1 LPHAEGEVSRVSIPT
16 GLLLNGFD
24 VFLLVFV
31 RMTGLFVVAPVFGR
45 RNIPT
50 YFKIGFSFF
59 MALILVNTS
68 AVQAVQ
74 YDDTI
79 LAYVLLVIK
88 EFMVGLAM
96 GFTAY
101 VVITAVYVA
110 GEIIDMQV
118 GFSIANVMDPISNV
132 QIPMTSNVYFIIS
145 MLLFLAMDG
154 HHMLI
159 KALFDSFA
167 SLPLGTASFDASLA
181 DGLMNVFATVFA
193 TGFKIAAPV
202 VAAVLVTDIAL
213 GTISRMVPQLN
224 IFVIG
229 MPLKILMGLLVL
241 MVTIPA
247 FVAVMKGLFSL
258 MDGSVLEFIKDLKP
272 G

>member
-1 LPHAEGEVSRVSIPT
+1 MSVPA

-31 RMTGLFVVAPVFGR
+31 RMTGLFVIAPIFGR
-45 RNIPT
+45 RNVPA

-59 MALILVNTS
+59 IALILVNTT
-68 AVQAVQ
+68 AVQSIQ
-74 YDDTI
+74 YDDSI
-79 LAYVLLVIK
+79 LAYTLLIVK
-88 EFMVGLAM
+88 EFMVGLTM

-101 VVITAVYVA
+101 IVISAVYVA

-145 MLLFLAMDG
+145 MLLFLSMDG

-167 SLPLGTASFDASLA
+167 TLPPGMASFDASLA
-181 DGLMNVFATVFA
+181 DGLIGVFSTVFA
-193 TGFKIAAPV
+193 TGFKIAAPI
-202 VAAVLVTDIAL
+202 VAAVLITDIAL

-229 MPLKILMGLLVL
+229 MPLKILLGLFVIL
-241 MVTIPA
+241 VTIPA
-247 FVAVMKGLFSL
+247 FITIMKGLFSL
-258 MDGSVLEFIKDLKP
+258 MDSSVLDFIKDLKP